1 LETLSQNLTVDPR
14 RSQAFEEMVGQTIG
28 LFLVTASKDIQNQ
41 VAVLRPGVQGNVGL
55 GQKGKARDPLGVELM
70 KPGAQVG
77 QPNLFYCGFNGLMEK
92 FTGINLIRLAAV
104 QFKHQMI
111 SIRPR
116 ILDQELPFHGRTLLN
131 AKIWPGDYLLFFA
144 TPLFVGFDAIYKN

>member
-1 LETLSQNLTVDPR
+1 LETLAQNLTVDPTG
-14 RSQAFEEMVGQTIG
+14 SQALEKMVGQTIG

-41 VAVLRPGVQGNVGL
+41 VTILRPGVQGDVGL

-70 KPGAQVG
+70 KPRAQVG

-92 FTGINLIRLAAV
+92 FTGINLIRFAAV

-131 AKIWPGDYLLFFA
+131 GKIWSGDYLPFIA
-144 TPLFVGFDAIYKN
+144 TPLCIGFDSIW